1 MSLFTTAAS
10 TVAAAATES
19 DSGWIVGVG
28 VLVVIGL
35 LFAAGAVLG
44 SRRKAATHRDRVAA
58 EGADR
63 ERDRLAATQQADSL
77 RNGSRPPQNLVGM

>member
-10 TVAAAATES
+10 TVAAATES
-19 DSGWIVGVG
+19 DSGWIVGVV
-28 VLVVIGL
+28 VLVVVALII
-35 LFAAGAVLG
+35 AAVAVLG
-44 SRRKAATHRDRVAA
+44 SRRKAATHRDSVAA
-58 EGADR
+58 DRADR